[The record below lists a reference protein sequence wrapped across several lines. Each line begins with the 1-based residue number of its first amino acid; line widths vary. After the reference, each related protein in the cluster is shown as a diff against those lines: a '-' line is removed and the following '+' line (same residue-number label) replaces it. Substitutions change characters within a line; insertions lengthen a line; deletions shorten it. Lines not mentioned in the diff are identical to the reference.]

1 MVSGAGGEALIPKG
15 GREGKTKVLA
25 GEEKSVA
32 VQHVFS
38 EQDKIRKARGGDT
51 GADTQ
56 AI

>member
-1 MVSGAGGEALIPKG
+1 LLEVAWQTNVLK
-15 GREGKTKVLA
+15 KTKVLA

-32 VQHVFS
+32 VQHDFS